1 MDGKEI
7 KFINEVTAHKSYIF
21 KIIKID
27 KKTKNNK
34 RPFLATCSDDRLIK
48 IWKFKGDKYYKK
60 LIGHRKV
67 VFDILSFNEGEK
79 IISCSGDGTIKV
91 WNWLLSECLKTL
103 HLKNCGEPHE
113 FPY

>member
-1 MDGKEI
+1 
-7 KFINEVTAHKSYIF
+7 
-21 KIIKID
+21 
-27 KKTKNNK
+27 
-34 RPFLATCSDDRLIK
+34 LATCSDDRLIK

-91 WNWLLSECLKTL
+91 
-103 HLKNCGEPHE
+103 
-113 FPY
+113 